1 MIRIILFCLFLL
13 SSFTATYAQTT
24 TASLAGRVTSSA
36 DSSPLPGA
44 TVVATHIP
52 SATIYGAIADS
63 DGSYRIDG
71 MRVGGPYSVEI
82 SFVGSVPML
91 SNDIQL
97 PLGYT
102 HVLNAS
108 LETSQSIEQVTVSV
122 TALKA
127 NLSGASSNFNREQ
140 IEALPTLS
148 RSLNDVTR
156 LSPMAMAQQ
165 EGGLSISGANPRFNS
180 FQIDGIASND
190 LYGLTSGGTN
200 GGLANANPIPLDAID
215 AVQVVVAPFDVRE
228 SGFTGGGINAV
239 TKSGTNTFKGTA
251 YGYYNDNNFYGK
263 GVNMA
268 PLAKQMTQIYG
279 VSLGGAIIK
288 NRLFFF
294 VNGEFN
300 LDRSPSAYYVGTPE
314 CNITEQ
320 EAQSVS
326 QHFYS
331 LTGYDGGG
339 YGRRNVERRSTSLL
353 ARLDWTISK
362 GSTLTVRYNYLNAG
376 KEEYNNY
383 ASAFYFNGS
392 GYTSPNQTHSL
403 VGELNSRI
411 SKEVFNSLRV
421 GYQRV
426 VDGRDSEARTPS
438 VLISK
443 AGENG
448 NTSIQIGT
456 DPYCGMNELTQ
467 NSISIADHVS
477 IYKQGHTITVGTHN
491 EFFSA
496 QNLYV
501 SNALGTYTYNTVGD
515 FLQGSPSMYQRSI
528 PIGDPTI
535 HMKTA
540 QFGLYVQ
547 DEWRINRLSLTYGLR
562 ADVPVVFGTPRTNE
576 AFNAA
581 EVAQTHGI
589 RTNQKPRSQV
599 LLSPRI
605 GVRWQLAEGD
615 SYKALLRGGA
625 GLFTGKVPFVWITN
639 CYSNTG
645 MTQRGYLLYGGS
657 IPAFGQEPSGTEG
670 VSANP
675 MINIVDRDFRYPQ
688 VLRANI
694 ALEQSFGRG
703 WNITIE
709 GLFSKT
715 LNDIYVRNLVAQRT
729 GANLYAV
736 SADAATSSNTTPY
749 YDSSLKNHY
758 SSIYYIQ
765 NTSKGYSYL
774 LSASLSKYFDF
785 GLNLSAAYTF
795 SHSYSIYDG
804 FSSSA
809 SSIWSKGYA
818 TTSDNAGLSW
828 SVFDTPHKIS
838 ASLTYTKRYGGNFG
852 TTLSLI
858 YQGYSGMRYSLT
870 YYKNSVDVNGDSARG
885 NSTLYIPTTDE
896 LAKMDFE
903 NESQR
908 ADFNAYIEGN
918 RYLRTHRGEYSPRNV
933 MQAPF
938 EHHVDLHVA
947 QDFYFGR
954 NTERKV
960 QITLDVM
967 NLGNLLCRNWG
978 AYYLLNDWKLSPMEV
993 YALNDDGAGNKTPR
1007 YRWLGAELTKNDLL
1021 SRWRMQLGVRIVF

>member
-1 MIRIILFCLFLL
+1 MCPI
-13 SSFTATYAQTT
+13 AVVAQTT
-24 TASLAGRVTSSA
+24 TASLAGKVVSRA
-36 DSSPLPGA
+36 DSTPLPGA
-44 TVVATHIP
+44 TIVATHTP

-82 SFVGSVPML
+82 SFVGCTPVQ
-91 SNDIQL
+91 SNGIQL

-102 HVLNAS
+102 HTLNAS
-108 LETSQSIEQVTVSV
+108 LEASQSIEQVTV
-122 TALKA
+122 TADALNSHLA
-127 NLSGASSNFNREQ
+127 GAGSNFDRER
-140 IEALPTLS
+140 IEALPTVS
-148 RSLNDVTR
+148 RSLNDITR

-165 EGGLSISGANPRFNS
+165 EGGLSIAGANTRFNS

-190 LYGLTSGGTN
+190 LYGLTSGGTD
-200 GGLANANPIPLDAID
+200 GGLANANPIPLNAID

-239 TKSGTNTFKGTA
+239 TKSGSNTFKGSA
-251 YGYYNDNNFYGK
+251 YAYYNDNNFYGK
-263 GVNMA
+263 GSNA
-268 PLAKQMTQIYG
+268 TPLAKQTTQIYG
-279 VSLGGAIIK
+279 VSLGGAIVK
-288 NRLFFF
+288 NKLFFF

-300 LDRSPSAYYVGTPE
+300 LDRSPSAYYVGLPE
-314 CNITEQ
+314 CNITEA
-320 EAQSVS
+320 EAQQVS
-326 QHFYS
+326 QHFAS

-339 YGRRNVERRSTSLL
+339 YGRRNVERKSSSLL

-362 GSTLTVRYNYLNAG
+362 GSTLTLRYNYLNAG

-392 GYTSPNQTHSL
+392 GYTSPNQTHSV
-403 VGELNSRI
+403 VGELNSHI

-426 VDGRDSEARTPS
+426 SDGRDSEARTPS

-443 AGENG
+443 AGING

-456 DPYCGMNELTQ
+456 DPYCGMNSLTQ
-467 NSISIADHVS
+467 NSISLADHLS
-477 IYKQGHTITVGTHN
+477 IYKRGHTITIGTHN
-491 EFFSA
+491 ELFTA
-496 QNLYV
+496 RNLYV
-501 SNALGTYTYNTVGD
+501 ANALGTYTYNTVAD
-515 FLQGSPSMYQRSI
+515 FLQGSPSMYQRSM
-528 PIGDPTI
+528 PVDDPTI
-535 HMKTA
+535 RIKTA

-547 DEWRINRLSLTYGLR
+547 DEWRINNFSLTYGLR
-562 ADVPVVFGTPRTNE
+562 ADLPVIFGTPRTNE
-576 AFNAA
+576 AFNAT
-581 EVAQTHGI
+581 EVAQANGI
-589 RTNQKPRSQV
+589 RTNQKPRPQV
-599 LLSPRI
+599 LFSPRV
-605 GVRWQLAEGD
+605 GVRWQLAERD
-615 SYKALLRGGA
+615 DYKALLRGGV

-645 MTQRGYLLYGGS
+645 MTQRGYLLYGDA

-675 MINIVDRDFRYPQ
+675 MINIVDRSFRYPQ
-688 VLRANI
+688 VLRANL

-703 WNITIE
+703 WNLTVE

-715 LNDIYVRNLVAQRT
+715 FNDIYVRNLVAQQS

-736 SADAATSSNTTPY
+736 SADAATQANTTPY
-749 YDSSLKNHY
+749 YDSSLKKQY

-774 LSASLSKYFDF
+774 LSASLSKRFAF
-785 GLNLSAAYTF
+785 GLDIAAAYTF

-818 TTSDNAGLSW
+818 TTSDNAALSW

-838 ASLTYTKRYGGNFG
+838 ASISYSKRYGGLFG
-852 TTLSLI
+852 TTVSLI

-870 YYKNSVDVNGDSARG
+870 CYKNGIDVNGDSARG
-885 NSTLYIPTTDE
+885 NSTLYIPTREE
-896 LAKMDFE
+896 LALMDFE
-903 NESQR
+903 NEEQR
-908 ADFNAYIEGN
+908 AALDAYIEGN
-918 RYLRTHRGEYSPRNV
+918 SYLRSHRGAYSPRNA

-938 EHHVDLHVA
+938 EHHLDLHFA

-954 NTERKV
+954 NSERKV
-960 QITLDVM
+960 QLTLDVM
-967 NLGNLLCRNWG
+967 NLGNLLCRDWG
-978 AYYLLNDWKLSPMEV
+978 AYYFLDDWKLSPVEV
-993 YALNDDGAGNKTPR
+993 YALTDDGAGNKTPR
-1007 YRWLGAELTKNDLL
+1007 YRWLGAELSKNDLF
-1021 SRWRMQLGVRIVF
+1021 SRWRMQVGVRVIF